1 MPRSPTRSNQGQ
13 AENGAAE
20 EALSVGRSSTVRKAL
35 SDVRSSVVDGTI
47 SRNEAAEQ
55 VVAMV
60 ESFGLQPVEQV
71 EPLTEITEEDL
82 GVVCW
87 MVVLGPNDV

>member
-1 MPRSPTRSNQGQ
+1 
-13 AENGAAE
+13 
-20 EALSVGRSSTVRKAL
+20 
-35 SDVRSSVVDGTI
+35 VVDGTI